1 MCWGRF
7 WNSLRIQSLLLLQ
20 PGTEECCCP
29 MGDSWEVNITY
40 LIRVGK
46 GKVVLTVGALRRL
59 SASQWGHCCKKGRQF
74 AQKCKGFLRPFVKI
88 KMGRAHLFVV
98 SSVVIAFH
106 MLYFI
111 LIMYETLY
119 PALLGLNML
128 VEILCLNDMGQ
139 IWVQINNKE
148 KYMLSGGLMIIL

>member
-1 MCWGRF
+1 
-7 WNSLRIQSLLLLQ
+7 
-20 PGTEECCCP
+20 
-29 MGDSWEVNITY
+29 
-40 LIRVGK
+40 
-46 GKVVLTVGALRRL
+46 
-59 SASQWGHCCKKGRQF
+59 
-74 AQKCKGFLRPFVKI
+74 
-88 KMGRAHLFVV
+88 MGRAHLFVV

-128 VEILCLNDMGQ
+128 VEILCLNDLGQ
-139 IWVQINNKE
+139 ILVQINNRRGNKE